1 MRTKLILCLLVVA
14 SFCSCDKDKFSTKPK
29 LTLTSLEGG
38 DLRSPADVAK
48 LTIQC
53 TDEEGDVDSTIF
65 YRRINLRNCTIR
77 PSDTSVKFQR
87 LPDFD
92 RNSFL
97 DVNFVFNFVRGANTT
112 TQIDI
117 GQKACTGTGSSDS
130 LQMLFWIKDKA
141 RNVSDTLKVT
151 GIRVF

>member
-1 MRTKLILCLLVVA
+1 MNTKLILCLLVIV

-29 LTLTSLEGG
+29 LTLVSVDGG
-38 DLRSPADVAK
+38 DLKIPTDVAK
-48 LTIQC
+48 VTIEC

-77 PSDTSVKFQR
+77 PSDTSVKFKA
-87 LPDFD
+87 LPAFD
-92 RNSFL
+92 RYGFL
-97 DVNFVFNFVRGANTT
+97 DVNFVLNFVRGANTT

-130 LQMLFWIKDKA
+130 LQMQFWIKDKA
-141 RNVSDTLKVT
+141 RNVSDTLKVS